1 MNGSD
6 FPGIEPPPVLKME
19 FLLINSQQMADED
32 GARRIQSTVEGEAT
46 VQSIVGVTEKKAT
59 ATGTADTWDGAVARA
74 YAACVYEL
82 LGALGQDAFSEALR
96 VKAAAPPD
104 SSTDHG
110 ASAVGP
116 QPAAPQYES
125 DLAAWVV
132 AQAQALRSG
141 RYADVDAPN
150 VAEELIGLGRQ
161 ESDAIEHWLT
171 VAMTHLL
178 MADFHAGFPAQTH
191 KPTSHVELARGH
203 IEDILE
209 ESPSL
214 RAAGDRLVKCA
225 YKGATLHASMLASCS
240 EYDFPGRSPYTFA
253 EIMERVL
260 PE

>member
-1 MNGSD
+1 MNEFE
-6 FPGIEPPPVLKME
+6 FPGLEPPPLLKME
-19 FLLINSQQMADED
+19 FLLVHSQQVPDED
-32 GARRIQSTVEGEAT
+32 GASKIQSTVEGEAT
-46 VQSIVGVTEKKAT
+46 VQSIVDVTEKKAT

-74 YAACVYEL
+74 YAACMYEL
-82 LGALGQDAFSEALR
+82 LGAFGRVAFEDVLRAESAALS
-96 VKAAAPPD
+96 D
-104 SSTDHG
+104 SPAG
-110 ASAVGP
+110 GGVVEP
-116 QPAAPQYES
+116 RPAAPQYET
-125 DLAAWVV
+125 DLAAWAV

-150 VAEELIGLGRQ
+150 VAEELIDLGRQ
-161 ESDAIEHWLT
+161 ESDIIEHWLT

-178 MADFHAGFPAQTH
+178 MADFHPGFPERTH
-191 KPTSHVELARGH
+191 KPTSEVEIARGH

-214 RAAGDRLVKCA
+214 RAAGDQLVKCA
-225 YKGATLHASMLASCS
+225 YKSATLHASMLTSCS